1 MKSLCVSLALAGVLT
16 APMALAQVGEDTP
29 DYDERVAKALRDSG
43 VEYSIDADGDFRVVR
58 EMGRGRTQLAI
69 VRSVT
74 SEYRNFEI
82 REIWSVGYESEGG
95 QIPARVANMMLED
108 TFQKKLG
115 SWAKMDNLGVYMV
128 KLSANADAESLFSAL
143 KLAMESADEL
153 EERLSGTEDAF

>member
-1 MKSLCVSLALAGVLT
+1 MKVQSVTLALAAVLA
-16 APMALAQVGEDTP
+16 APLTLAQVGGDTA

-43 VEYSIDADGDFRVVR
+43 VEYTIDTDGDFRVVFD
-58 EMGRGRTQLAI
+58 MGEGRSQLAI

-82 REIWSVGYESEGG
+82 REIWSVGYASEGG
-95 QIPARVANMMLED
+95 QIPVQVANMMLED

-115 SWAKMDNLGVYMV
+115 SWARMDNLGVYMV

-143 KLAMESADEL
+143 KLALESADEM
-153 EERLSGTEDAF
+153 EERLTGAKDAF

>member
-1 MKSLCVSLALAGVLT
+1 MKSLSVLLALTAALS

-58 EMGRGRTQLAI
+58 EMGGGRTQLAI

-95 QIPARVANMMLED
+95 QIPVQVANMMLED

-153 EERLSGTEDAF
+153 EESLTGTEDAF